1 MRIGI
6 ALISLALLA
15 SACNNTKH
23 TTGTVLH
30 VRDTAAL
37 HRWSDS
43 LFFAAQRSKMAG
55 DYKRAVSQFSDVLR
69 VQPQNA
75 TVYYEL
81 SRLFSQL
88 HNESYSLGFA
98 KRAAAMD
105 TTNRWFQLN
114 LADALTNDS
123 RFDSAALIYDRLSRL
138 YPDNDDYL
146 YNKGLL
152 LSRAGDTEGALDAFD
167 SLEKRS
173 GVVEEVVYQK
183 QRMLL
188 KLSRIDEAAAEIQ
201 QLINQNP
208 TELRYYQL
216 LAALYDANDRTEEA
230 RKNYEYIL
238 SRDPNDTHALM
249 ALSSYAKKNNDTTTY
264 WKYLTRAFASP
275 DFSIDEKVAYIYPF
289 LQMATIDSS
298 KLREALTLS
307 SLIVQAH
314 PTAAKGYA
322 LRGDIYSQT
331 EQLDSALADYN
342 QAITLDSSRF
352 TVWYQEMLIYSRMNN
367 SQALLDASNLV
378 NRRFPHEFMGFYFNG
393 MANYLLKHYPETI
406 AALKK
411 AIEVGADKKMLANI
425 YSLLGDTY
433 HAMDND
439 LQSDSSYELALAL
452 QPEDPLVLNNYSYY
466 LSVRGVQ
473 LEKAEQMSRASL
485 ELEPESPNYMDTYAW
500 ILFRLGRYTDAK
512 TWMEKALQYPASQDS
527 PGMLEHYGDILFN
540 LKDADKAVEYW
551 QKARDKGGDSSLL
564 ARKIAE
570 KRYIP
575 DVTPAHP

>member
-6 ALISLALLA
+6 VILGLALLG
-15 SACNNTKH
+15 SACTTTKH
-23 TTGTVLH
+23 NAGVPVHT
-30 VRDTAAL
+30 RDTAAV
-37 HRWSDS
+37 HRWADS

-55 DYKRAVSQFSDVLR
+55 DYKRAITQFSDVLR
-69 VQPQNA
+69 LQPQNA

-81 SRLFSQL
+81 SRLFAQA
-88 HNESYSLGFA
+88 HNDNYALGFA
-98 KRAAAMD
+98 KRAAEMD

-114 LADALTNDS
+114 LADALTGSN
-123 RFDSAALIYDRLSRL
+123 RFDSAALIYDRLSRQ

-152 LSRAGDTEGALDAFD
+152 LARAGNTEGALAAFD
-167 SLEKRS
+167 ALEQRS

-188 KLSRIDEAAAEIQ
+188 KLSRIDEAAAEIRK
-201 QLINQNP
+201 LIDQNP

-216 LAALYDANDRTEEA
+216 LAELYDANDRTEEA

-249 ALSSYAKKNNDTTTY
+249 ALSTYAKKNNDTATY

-275 DFSIDEKVAYIYPF
+275 DFSIDEKVAYLYPY
-289 LQMATIDSS
+289 LQMSTLDTS

-307 SLIVQAH
+307 RLIVQAH
-314 PTAAKGYA
+314 PAEAKGYA
-322 LRGDIYSQT
+322 LRGDIYSQMD
-331 EQLDSALADYN
+331 ELDSALADYR
-342 QAITLDSSRF
+342 QAIARDSSRF
-352 TVWYQEMLIYSRMNN
+352 TVWYQEMLIYSRMND
-367 SQALLDASNLV
+367 SQHLLETSTIV

-393 MANYLLKHYPETI
+393 MANYLLKRYPETI
-406 AALKK
+406 AALQK
-411 AIEVGADKKMLANI
+411 AVEVGADKKMLANI

-433 HAMDND
+433 HAMDKD
-439 LQSDSSYELALAL
+439 PQSDSSYELALAL
-452 QPEDPLVLNNYSYY
+452 QPQDPLVLNNYSYY

-473 LEKAEQMSRASL
+473 LEKAERMSRESL
-485 ELEPESPNYMDTYAW
+485 ELEPESPDYMDTYAW
-500 ILFRLGRYTDAK
+500 ILFRMGRYADAK
-512 TWMEKALQYPASQDS
+512 TWMEKALEFPASQDS

-540 LKDADKAVEYW
+540 LKDADKALEYW
-551 QKARDKGGDSSLL
+551 EKAREKGGDSSLL

-575 DVTPAHP
+575 DVAPARP